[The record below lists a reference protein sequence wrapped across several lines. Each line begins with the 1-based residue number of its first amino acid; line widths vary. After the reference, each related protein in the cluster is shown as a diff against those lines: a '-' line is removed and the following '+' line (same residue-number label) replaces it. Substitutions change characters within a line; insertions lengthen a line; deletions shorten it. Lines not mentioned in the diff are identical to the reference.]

1 MSENRHMTGWHAHL
15 KLDYTRADQR
25 TVAKFEH
32 QGPLRVL
39 QSLYPEGEAVC
50 HNVLVH
56 PPSGL
61 VGGDVLDIHLDLSA
75 HTHALI
81 TTPGATRYYRSEQ
94 GLATQQVKAHVGEG
108 ARLEWLPLETIAY
121 NGCQGLNH
129 AVFDLAP
136 TAEMMAWDI
145 TALGLPNANLPFE
158 QGQLQQH
165 MEIAGAWL
173 ERGLLDA
180 QDARLM
186 EGPLGLANHRC
197 MATLVF
203 ACGTGLPRER
213 RDLALALARALTE
226 LAPAGWVAGVTS
238 PHPRVV
244 VLRTL
249 SPLVEPAQQLLRGV
263 WAAWR
268 RGLWAMGD
276 QPPRIWSM

>member
-1 MSENRHMTGWHAHL
+1 
-15 KLDYTRADQR
+15 
-25 TVAKFEH
+25 
-32 QGPLRVL
+32 
-39 QSLYPEGEAVC
+39 
-50 HNVLVH
+50 
-56 PPSGL
+56 
-61 VGGDVLDIHLDLSA
+61 
-75 HTHALI
+75 
-81 TTPGATRYYRSEQ
+81 
-94 GLATQQVKAHVGEG
+94 
-108 ARLEWLPLETIAY
+108 
-121 NGCQGLNH
+121 
-129 AVFDLAP
+129 
-136 TAEMMAWDI
+136 MMAWDI

-165 MEIAGAWL
+165 MEISGVWL

-186 EGPLGLANHRC
+186 DGPLGLAKQRC

-203 ACGTGLPRER
+203 ASGSDLPRER
-213 RDLALALARALTE
+213 RDLALALARGLTE
-226 LAPAGWVAGVTS
+226 HAPGGVVAGVTS

-249 SPLVEPAQQLLRGV
+249 SPLVEPAQMLLRGV